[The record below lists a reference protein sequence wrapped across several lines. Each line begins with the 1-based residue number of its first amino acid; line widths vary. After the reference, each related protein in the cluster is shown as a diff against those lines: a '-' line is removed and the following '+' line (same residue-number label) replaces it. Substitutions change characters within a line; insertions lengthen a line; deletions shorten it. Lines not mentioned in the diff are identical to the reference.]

1 MAANDMAEMREALQQ
16 ALYFLRRHHMG
27 AVYAPDG
34 ETLIYCEDVADIVA
48 KALAKPPR
56 NCDVGSAEEQEGR
69 FTEVC
74 AANSR
79 DGVRGLCSETCPFG
93 RDYQSECALAWAQL
107 PYKAE
112 RRGEGE

>member
-1 MAANDMAEMREALQQ
+1 MEGNQMEMREALEQ

-56 NCDVGSAEEQEGR
+56 NCDVGTDEEQSAR
-69 FTEVC
+69 WWKFCDRHFIYSPVVKDNC
-74 AANSR
+74 ARCPA
-79 DGVRGLCSETCPFG
+79 RGGNRHCE
-93 RDYQSECALAWAQL
+93 LAWAQM
-107 PYKAE
+107 PY
-112 RRGEGE
+112 GQEGGAK